1 MCQKG
6 FVKFCAGDFL
16 LDDAP
21 QSGRPVEVDSDQVE
35 IFLRMIHVTSQGK
48 QWAYSKYPNQLLN
61 IICTS
66 SVMLISLM
74 FGFQIS

>member
-1 MCQKG
+1 M
-6 FVKFCAGDFL
+6 KFHAGDFL
-16 LDDAP
+16 LDDADCGLP
-21 QSGRPVEVDSDQVE
+21 QSGRPVEIDSDQVE
-35 IFLRMIHVTSQGK
+35 IFLRTIHVTLRGG

-66 SVMLISLM
+66 LVMLITLM

>member
-1 MCQKG
+1 M
-6 FVKFCAGDFL
+6 KFCAGDFL

-35 IFLRMIHVTSQGK
+35 IFLRMICVTPQGR

-61 IICTS
+61 IIYTS
-66 SVMLISLM
+66 SVMLITLM

>member
-1 MCQKG
+1 M
-6 FVKFCAGDFL
+6 KFCAGDFL

-21 QSGRPVEVDSDQVE
+21 LSGRPVEVDRDQIE
-35 IFLRMIHVTSQGK
+35 IFLRTIHVTLQGR

-61 IICTS
+61 IIYTS
-66 SVMLISLM
+66 SVMLITLM

>member
-1 MCQKG
+1 M
-6 FVKFCAGDFL
+6 KFCAGDFL

-35 IFLRMIHVTSQGK
+35 IFLRMIRVTPQGR

-61 IICTS
+61 IIYTS
-66 SVMLISLM
+66 SVMLITLM